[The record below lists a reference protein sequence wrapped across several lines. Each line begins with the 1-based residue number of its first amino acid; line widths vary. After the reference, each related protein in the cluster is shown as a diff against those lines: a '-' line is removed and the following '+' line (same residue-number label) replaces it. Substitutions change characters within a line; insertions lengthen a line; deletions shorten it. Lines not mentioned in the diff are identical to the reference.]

1 MEKEG
6 LMEKSEAHLNN
17 GLSSLSNWAVGWPH
31 GWQGYQEGLGLGASG
46 PDALPSASHSKL
58 LRCTAK

>member
-1 MEKEG
+1 MDKEG
-6 LMEKSEAHLNN
+6 LMEKSEVPFNI

-31 GWQGYQEGLGLGASG
+31 GWQESQEGLGLGVSG
-46 PDALPSASHSKL
+46 PDALPSASDSKL